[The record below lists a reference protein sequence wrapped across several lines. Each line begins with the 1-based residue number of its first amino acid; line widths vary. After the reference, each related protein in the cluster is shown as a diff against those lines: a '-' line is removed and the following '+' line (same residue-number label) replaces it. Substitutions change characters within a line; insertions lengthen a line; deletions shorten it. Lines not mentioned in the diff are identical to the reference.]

1 MYTQI
6 DSLANTANNILLQTS
21 DNIVKM
27 SKVDLIGKWIVVI
40 LAGLLTLLIAT
51 AIGYFVFLGIKEIVY
66 TIQDRI
72 YHKKSK
78 KWVAHFKSNSD
89 KYSLLKERKSFRKY
103 EIYDWVAESGV
114 PKEYVSGVT
123 DIIWKEYKY

>member
-40 LAGLLTLLIAT
+40 LAGLLTLLIAA

-78 KWVAHFKSNSD
+78 KWVAHFKSNSVN
-89 KYSLLKERKSFRKY
+89 YSLLKERKSFRKY

>member
-40 LAGLLTLLIAT
+40 LAGLLTLLIAA

>member
-40 LAGLLTLLIAT
+40 LAGLLTLLIAA

-72 YHKKSK
+72 DHKKSK

-89 KYSLLKERKSFRKY
+89 NYSLLKERKSFRKY

-114 PKEYVSGVT
+114 PKEYVNGVT

>member
-21 DNIVKM
+21 ENIVKM

-40 LAGLLTLLIAT
+40 LAGLLTLLIAA

>member
-40 LAGLLTLLIAT
+40 LAGLLTLLIAG

-66 TIQDRI
+66 NIQDRI

>member
-40 LAGLLTLLIAT
+40 LAGLLTLLIAA

-78 KWVAHFKSNSD
+78 KWVAHFKANSD

-103 EIYDWVAESGV
+103 EIWDWVEESGV
-114 PKEYVSGVT
+114 PKEYASGVT

>member
-1 MYTQI
+1 
-6 DSLANTANNILLQTS
+6 
-21 DNIVKM
+21 
-27 SKVDLIGKWIVVI
+27 VVI
-40 LAGLLTLLIAT
+40 LAGLLTLLIAA